1 LIARA
6 RTLSLIDPMTLAS
19 PIVEFRRYKLRPGAR
34 ETLIELFERELIE
47 SQEADGMTLIGQ
59 FREVANPDLFTW
71 LRGFPSMS
79 RRAATLERFYSGPV
93 WSAHRAEANAT
104 MLDVDDV
111 LLLRPA
117 RPDSAFRLE
126 GERAEIGS
134 EQSSSGV
141 IEATILHLEDS
152 PESNGAVSFF
162 ESAIAAA
169 LEGAGGTV
177 LGYFLTDKSPNNYP
191 GLPIRED
198 ANVLAYFTGFPDCR
212 RLEDRVVVD
221 EAPGLAR
228 PPEVFVLEPTSRAL
242 LRASS
247 PACPIP
253 TRRSGDAS

>member
-1 LIARA
+1 
-6 RTLSLIDPMTLAS
+6 MTLAS
-19 PIVEFRRYKLRPGAR
+19 PIVELRRYKLRPGAR

-59 FREVANPDLFTW
+59 FREVANPDVFTW

-79 RRAATLERFYSGPV
+79 RRATALERFYSGPV
-93 WSAHRAEANAT
+93 WSAHRTEANAT

-126 GERAEIGS
+126 GERAEIAS

-141 IEATILHLEDS
+141 IEATILHLEDP
-152 PESNGAVSFF
+152 PESNGLVSFF
-162 ESAIAAA
+162 ESAIAPT
-169 LEGAGGTV
+169 LGSSGGTV
-177 LGYFLTDKSPNNYP
+177 LGYFLTERSPNNYP

-198 ANVLAYFTGFPDCR
+198 ANVLAYFTGFPQGR
-212 RLEDRVVVD
+212 HLEDRPAVE

-228 PPEVFVLEPTSRAL
+228 PPEVIVLEPTSRAL

-253 TRRSGDAS
+253 TRRSRDAS

>member
-1 LIARA
+1 
-6 RTLSLIDPMTLAS
+6 MTLAS
-19 PIVEFRRYKLRPGAR
+19 PIVELRRYKLRPGAR

-59 FREVANPDLFTW
+59 FREVANPDGFTW
-71 LRGFPSMS
+71 LRGFPDMD
-79 RRAATLERFYSGPV
+79 RRAAALERFYSGPV

-104 MLDVDDV
+104 MLDSDDV

-126 GERAEIGS
+126 AERAEIGS

-141 IEATILHLEDS
+141 VEATILHLEGG
-152 PESNGAVSFF
+152 PENNGVVSFF
-162 ESAIAAA
+162 ESAIAPA
-169 LEGAGGTV
+169 LESSGGTV
-177 LGYFLTDKSPNNYP
+177 LGYFLTERSPNNYP
-191 GLPIRED
+191 RLPIRED
-198 ANVLAYFTGFPDCR
+198 ANVLAYFTGFPEGR
-212 RLEDRVVVD
+212 RLEDVAVD

-228 PPEVFVLEPTSRAL
+228 PPEVIVLEPTSRAL

-253 TRRSGDAS
+253 TRRSRDVS

>member
-1 LIARA
+1 
-6 RTLSLIDPMTLAS
+6 MTLAS
-19 PIVEFRRYKLRPGAR
+19 PIVELRRYKLRPGAR
-34 ETLIELFERELIE
+34 ERLIELFERELIE
-47 SQEADGMTLIGQ
+47 SQEAEGMTLIGQ
-59 FREVANPDLFTW
+59 FREAASPDVFTW

-79 RRAATLERFYSGPV
+79 RRPAALERFYSGPV

-134 EQSSSGV
+134 EQSPSGV

-152 PESNGAVSFF
+152 PESTGVVSFF
-162 ESAIAAA
+162 ESAIAPT
-169 LEGAGGTV
+169 LRSSGGTL
-177 LGYFLTDKSPNNYP
+177 LGYFLTERSPNNFP

-198 ANVLAYFTGFPDCR
+198 ANVLAYFIGFPQGR
-212 RLEDRVVVD
+212 RLDDRLAAA

-228 PPEVFVLEPTSRAL
+228 PPEVIALEPTARAR

-253 TRRSGDAS
+253 TTRSRHAS